1 MKIENIVAAALERI
15 TILKHA
21 ILTIDS
27 DGHCSGN
34 ANAKSERK
42 QAAIADS
49 EALNPIHRGGFGQ
62 EGNLPRRG
70 KFVSLIRRNYI
81 FCADWSNYRGSY
93 EA

>member
-1 MKIENIVAAALERI
+1 MKIENIAAAALERI

-34 ANAKSERK
+34 ANAESERK

-49 EALNPIHRGGFGQ
+49 EALDSLRSGFFPKKCHISG
-62 EGNLPRRG
+62 
-70 KFVSLIRRNYI
+70 RNKPLCS
-81 FCADWSNYRGSY
+81 FLSDRLR
-93 EA
+93 